1 MTVQQTQ
8 KTILKGEI
16 IMANKNQIDYKG
28 FFDAFL
34 NAINKYYEEEMREK
48 RNKNKKTMKKSENK
62 KGDISN
68 A

>member
-1 MTVQQTQ
+1 
-8 KTILKGEI
+8 
-16 IMANKNQIDYKG
+16 MANKNQIDYKG
-28 FFDAFL
+28 FFDDFL

>member
-1 MTVQQTQ
+1 
-8 KTILKGEI
+8 
-16 IMANKNQIDYKG
+16 MANKNQIDYKG